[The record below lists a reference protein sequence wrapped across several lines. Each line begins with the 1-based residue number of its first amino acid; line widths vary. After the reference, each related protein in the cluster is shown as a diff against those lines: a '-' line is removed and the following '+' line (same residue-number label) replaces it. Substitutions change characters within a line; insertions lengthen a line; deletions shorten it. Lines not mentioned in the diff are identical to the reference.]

1 MGLID
6 EIREQPVVLARVIA
20 GNTGPAE
27 QVAGLATGC
36 THAVVAAR
44 GTSDNAAR
52 YAQYV
57 WGTRNQLSV
66 GLTTPSLFSLYDQ
79 PPLLTDAL
87 VVGIS
92 QSGESPDIVAVL
104 EEGRTQGRPTVAITN
119 EPDSPLARAADVVVD
134 LMAGDERAVA
144 ATKSYTAQLAVIA
157 LISDAMAGDTGSLQ
171 GIPDVVAAVL
181 ESEGAAET
189 AAASFADIEHCAVL
203 GRGYNHATAFEWA
216 LKLQELTYVV
226 AQPFSTADF
235 LHGPI
240 AVVEPGYPVL
250 AVSVRGP
257 THDDLVAVLD
267 RAAALGARVL
277 AITDDPD
284 VGAGVISI
292 IPDGVEEWLT
302 PVPAIVAAQVF
313 THRLTL
319 ARGLDPDRPRGLSK
333 VTRTN

>member
-6 EIREQPVVLARVIA
+6 EIREQPAVLERVIA
-20 GNTGPAE
+20 GNIEPARE
-27 QVAGLATGC
+27 VAGLASSC

-104 EEGRTQGRPTVAITN
+104 EEGRAQSRPTVAITN
-119 EPDSPLARAADVVVD
+119 EPDSPLARNADVVVD
-134 LMAGDERAVA
+134 LMAGEEQAVA
-144 ATKSYTAQLAVIA
+144 ATKTYTAQLAVIA
-157 LISDAMAGDTGSLQ
+157 LISDAIAGQTGSLD
-171 GIPDVVAAVL
+171 GIPGVVAAVL
-181 ESEGAAET
+181 ESEGAAEA

-240 AVVEPGYPVL
+240 AVIEPGYPVL
-250 AVSVRGP
+250 AVSIRGP
-257 THDDLVAVLD
+257 THADLVAVID
-267 RAAALGARVL
+267 RAVALGARVL
-277 AITDDPD
+277 AISDDPD
-284 VGAGVISI
+284 LGADMIST
-292 IPDGVEEWLT
+292 IPDEVEEWLT
-302 PVPAIVAAQVF
+302 PIPAIVAAQIF
-313 THRLTL
+313 AHRLTV

>member
-6 EIREQPVVLARVIA
+6 EIREQPQVLERVIE
-20 GNTGPAE
+20 GNVEPA
-27 QVAGLATGC
+27 QRVAGLASEC
-36 THAVVAAR
+36 THSVVAAR

-66 GLTTPSLFSLYDQ
+66 GLTTPSLFSLYDR

-92 QSGESPDIVAVL
+92 QSGQSPDIVAVL
-104 EEGRTQGRPTVAITN
+104 EEGREQGRPTVAITN
-119 EPDSPLARAADVVVD
+119 EPNSPLAANADVVVD
-134 LMAGDERAVA
+134 LMAGEERAVA
-144 ATKSYTAQLAVIA
+144 ATKTYTAELAVIG
-157 LISDAMAGDTGSLQ
+157 LISDAISGGGNSLSP
-171 GIPDVVAAVL
+171 IPAAVAAVL
-181 ESEGAAET
+181 DNEGVAET
-189 AAASFADIEHCAVL
+189 AATSLADMEHCAVL

-240 AVVEPGYPVL
+240 AVIEPGYPVL
-250 AVSVRGP
+250 AITVQGP
-257 THDDLVAVLD
+257 TYDEQVAALEQ
-267 RAAALGARVL
+267 AAAMGAQVL
-277 AITDDPD
+277 T
-284 VGAGVISI
+284 ISDLRDTNGSS
-292 IPDGVEEWLT
+292 IPIPEGLEEWLT
-302 PVPAIVAAQVF
+302 PIPAIVAAQVF
-313 THRLTL
+313 SHRLTV

-333 VTRTN
+333 VTRTT